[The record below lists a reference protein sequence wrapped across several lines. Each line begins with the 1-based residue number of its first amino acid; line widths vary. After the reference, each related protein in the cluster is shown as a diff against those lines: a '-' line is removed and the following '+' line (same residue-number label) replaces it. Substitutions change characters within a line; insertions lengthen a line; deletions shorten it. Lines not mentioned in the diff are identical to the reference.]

1 MHKYNLKKQ
10 KDDIRD
16 YKFHREYK
24 QIININLPK
33 KINLYDLIELPIL
46 DQGNLGSCTANVTS
60 SAILF
65 YLKQYKMKEY
75 QPSRLYIYYF
85 SRLLEGTI
93 NEDSGC
99 DIRNVLKAISKYG
112 ACDELLHPYDI
123 SKFTIKPSN
132 NCIIDAKSRIK
143 NIRYLSIEQNLRVIK
158 NCIYR
163 GYPIILGVNMYESF
177 ESKESLDSGNIQLP
191 DINNEKNLGFHCIL
205 LIGYNE
211 SNKNDKFFIFIN
223 SWGENVGF
231 NGLFNIPY
239 EYILSYHLASDF
251 WAIDYIE

>member
-1 MHKYNLKKQ
+1 MYKYKLKRQ
-10 KDDIRD
+10 KSDIRD
-16 YKFHREYK
+16 YKFHKEYT
-24 QIININLPK
+24 QIISINLPK

-46 DQGNLGSCTANVTS
+46 DQGDLGSCTANATS

-112 ACDELLHPYDI
+112 ACDELMYPYDI
-123 SKFTIKPSN
+123 SKFNIVPPN
-132 NCIIDAKSRIK
+132 YCIRDAKSRIK
-143 NIRYLSIEQNLRVIK
+143 QITYLSVEQNLRVIK

-163 GYPIILGVNMYESF
+163 GYPVILGVNMYESF
-177 ESKESLDSGNIQLP
+177 ESKDSLDSGNITMP
-191 DINNEKNLGFHCIL
+191 DVDVEKNLGFHCIL

-211 SNKNDKFFIFIN
+211 DNRDNRFFIFIN
-223 SWGENVGF
+223 SWGEKVGY

-239 EYILSYHLASDF
+239 EYILSNDLASDF
-251 WAIDYIE
+251 WAIEYIK

>member
-1 MHKYNLKKQ
+1 M
-10 KDDIRD
+10 
-16 YKFHREYK
+16 
-24 QIININLPK
+24 
-33 KINLYDLIELPIL
+33 PIL
-46 DQGNLGSCTANVTS
+46 DQGDLGSCTANVTS

-65 YLKQYKMKEY
+65 YLKQYKLKEY

-112 ACDELLHPYDI
+112 ACDELLYPYDI
-123 SKFTIKPSN
+123 SKFTVKPPN
-132 NCIIDAKSRIK
+132 YCIIDGKSRIK

-158 NCIYR
+158 NCLYR

-205 LIGYNE
+205 LIWYNE
-211 SNKNDKFFIFIN
+211 SNKDDKFFIFIN

-239 EYILSYHLASDF
+239 EYILTNDLASDF
-251 WAIDYIE
+251 WAIDYIK